1 MLWASYM
8 KNELGRNGYVQTLA
22 RSTSGELKGPWEQLE
37 PLVGNDSGHG
47 MLFRS
52 FDGKLMLVV
61 HQPFQ
66 NARGK
71 LYEMEDTGDGL
82 RVVRYREDLSGPPL
96 PAQRGQAVRGS

>member
-1 MLWASYM
+1 
-8 KNELGRNGYVQTLA
+8 
-22 RSTSGELKGPWEQLE
+22 
-37 PLVGNDSGHG
+37 

-71 LYEMEDTGDGL
+71 IYEMEDTGDGL
-82 RVVRYREDLSGPPL
+82 
-96 PAQRGQAVRGS
+96 ARGEISARI

>member
-1 MLWASYM
+1 MRRLNAD
-8 KNELGRNGYVQTLA
+8 A
-22 RSTSGELKGPWEQLE
+22 RDAWEQLE

-82 RVVRYREDLSGPPL
+82 RVVRYREDLSGPSL
-96 PAQRGQAVRGS
+96 PTQPGQAPRGQ